1 MLNTNLFFVYSPDKT
16 LAMPLSTVD
25 DKNELYS
32 RLKAAAETGWD
43 FSTKH
48 YNNFGQNTGNIIE
61 VSLKII

>member
-1 MLNTNLFFVYSPDKT
+1 MNVFCSQDKT
-16 LAMPLSTVD
+16 LAMPFPSED

-48 YNNFGQNTGNIIE
+48 YNNFGKNTGNICIYYNKY
-61 VSLKII
+61 LIII

>member
-1 MLNTNLFFVYSPDKT
+1 MFIFNMCLFFYSQDKT
-16 LAMPLSTVD
+16 LATPFPSVD

-48 YNNFGQNTGNIIE
+48 YNNFGQNTGNIF
-61 VSLKII
+61 